1 MAVGNEDD
9 EDDEDDEPCGHQK
22 EEKHSCPIVWRWFLL
37 LLLLL
42 PSDDVLDLSFVF
54 YHSFRRQV
62 AWPSIDPDQVNLV
75 QPTNGPSNKSTGLLH
90 YDTHTRRS
98 LKYVEEQEMSTKD
111 SSSSRSSS
119 YRRYTVYI
127 GKKRSKMKEIQ
138 TFKVFREKSEIRSQS
153 EATAQEISR
162 LFFSLFPA
170 AGHLFSSPFPF
181 FSRHFKR
188 KEKNERNKIVFSQRL
203 LLLGRRFPLFPRCRR
218 SSTTDERK
226 EKNSSVD

>member
-37 LLLLL
+37 LLLL
-42 PSDDVLDLSFVF
+42 PFDDVLDLSFVF
-54 YHSFRRQV
+54 YHSFRRHV
-62 AWPSIDPDQVNLV
+62 AWPLIDPDQVNLV

-127 GKKRSKMKEIQ
+127 GKKKI
-138 TFKVFREKSEIRSQS
+138 
-153 EATAQEISR
+153 
-162 LFFSLFPA
+162 
-170 AGHLFSSPFPF
+170 
-181 FSRHFKR
+181 
-188 KEKNERNKIVFSQRL
+188 KNERNPNF
-203 LLLGRRFPLFPRCRR
+203 
-218 SSTTDERK
+218 
-226 EKNSSVD
+226 